1 METAACCF
9 DKEHSN
15 RQKNLGYA
23 VLVFWT
29 FTSEGKNFITDL
41 LNRYLLNLSVANH
54 IDWNY
59 LVEGV
64 RMRGERVSRY

>member
-1 METAACCF
+1 MT
-9 DKEHSN
+9 
-15 RQKNLGYA
+15 KNGSSA
-23 VLVFWT
+23 VLVFWA
-29 FTSEGKNFITDL
+29 FTGEGKHFIINL

-64 RMRGERVSRY
+64 RMREGERVSRY